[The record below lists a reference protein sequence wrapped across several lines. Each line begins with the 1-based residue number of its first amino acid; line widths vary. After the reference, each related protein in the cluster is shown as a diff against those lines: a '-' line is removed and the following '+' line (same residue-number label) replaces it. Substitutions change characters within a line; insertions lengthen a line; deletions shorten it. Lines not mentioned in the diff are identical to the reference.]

1 MVMNVPGGT
10 DGAALK
16 LKLTAIAVPTDARLP
31 SRNSHCVPLKTA
43 IPGAAVV
50 CVANPALVEGK
61 HIALL
66 GSPGGYS

>member
-1 MVMNVPGGT
+1 MVMNVPGGS

-16 LKLTAIAVPTDARLP
+16 LKLTAIEAPIDARLP
-31 SRNSHCVPLKTA
+31 PRNTHCVPLKTA

-61 HIALL
+61 HTALL
-66 GSPGGYS
+66 ESPGGYS